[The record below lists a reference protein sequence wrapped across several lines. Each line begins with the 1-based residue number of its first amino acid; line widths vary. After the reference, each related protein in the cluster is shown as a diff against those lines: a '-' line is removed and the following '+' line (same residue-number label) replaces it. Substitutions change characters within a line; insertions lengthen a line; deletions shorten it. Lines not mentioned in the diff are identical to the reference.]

1 MDPCVFNS
9 HANRRY
15 GASQRD
21 KNDMA
26 MSVERSGVWT
36 LAALATLTAVP
47 FAGAFS
53 VTDAHDAPD
62 PCLGSLRGL
71 LDHAQHNGSHVAS
84 GSIAKLCAIVAPASN
99 DKALSRIGNHSAPL
113 SFIQQL
119 EFQEEQAE
127 WSVFPSTGTPPSPR
141 GGHCSHLVLQTL
153 YIFGGCAAGTR
164 SKCLNDMHA
173 LDLSSGAW
181 SRVATSGSAPH
192 PASNVACASNGPVLA
207 VFGGYAGT
215 YTSKVHLFDATTRV
229 WTLAMPAG
237 VAPKPR
243 QGATLT
249 RFAGGFVLFGGT
261 DDATPFND
269 VHVLASDAKQ
279 WTDPKARCVPMPC
292 ALPAP
297 REGHS
302 AALIGTKLW
311 VYGGVGKVG
320 RSYVSLTDLAYFDVT
335 TSTWHDPAVQMQA
348 TDLAPSARSLH
359 AALTLGSRLLILGGW
374 ITPQRTPLPDVAILD
389 AETFSWSRPLPSGTP
404 PPARYGQSLTLRGRT
419 VFTFGG
425 CAGSACTDE
434 VRSLSFKY
442 ARRHTPITAEGAK
455 SLGGAMAA
463 AGPIIGSTSCP
474 SSCSAH
480 GKCWQGRCL
489 CEPGYEG
496 YDCSLLSECNCHERG
511 VCAHGRCF
519 CDPGF
524 DGPQCEL
531 IARCANDCSAHG
543 VCVHGRCTC
552 AAGFTGADCSELV
565 ACPHGCS
572 GRGICINAKCYC
584 LYGSSGE
591 GCEVTEPCPGS
602 HEHTS
607 CSGRGECFEGK
618 CLCEPGFAGV
628 ACDEALPCPG
638 DCRDADG
645 VQRGRCVHG
654 QCWCDPGFGGETCA
668 EVASCVNDCSH
679 RGVCFRGACACEA
692 GYGGDDCSQAL
703 FECQANCTGHG
714 ACRLGTCF
722 CEPSWQGVAC
732 EQPIECPHACSAH
745 GLCLGGKCL
754 CEEGYGGLDCAVPLP
769 SCPNECHHHGVCV
782 HGVCECD
789 LEWAGTDC
797 SVPRGCPGNDCSGHG
812 VCAYGRCYCEPG
824 FDGLDCATRTGCTGP
839 EQCGSVGVCEH
850 GRCFCDPG
858 FYGPQCSHKIECP
871 HGCGGAEQ
879 GVCASGRCFC
889 YTGWGGDDCTRR
901 LKCPS
906 SSSGDTCS
914 GNGRCERGQ
923 CVCEPG
929 FTGEA
934 CEVQQTCPHECRNQ
948 GLCWGGR
955 CLCFP
960 GYEGEDCSGLA
971 CRCSPRR
978 PPFPTGTRARTAR
991 WSRRARRT
999 APLTGSADMASAS
1012 VTRASRGMHAS
1023 CPRPARASAASAGS
1037 VCTAAASAMPA
1048 TAAPTAWIRYGAQWP
1063 TAGLACRCS
1072 PRRPP
1077 PFPTGTVPSGQRT
1090 HLLGPWPMCAGYVR
1104 VRRGRGWRGVLRS
1117 VYRRRRDR
1125 VPIRRRALRRGQR
1138 GRRGVQPCRRG

>member
-1 MDPCVFNS
+1 M
-9 HANRRY
+9 
-15 GASQRD
+15 
-21 KNDMA
+21 
-26 MSVERSGVWT
+26 
-36 LAALATLTAVP
+36 
-47 FAGAFS
+47 
-53 VTDAHDAPD
+53 
-62 PCLGSLRGL
+62 
-71 LDHAQHNGSHVAS
+71 
-84 GSIAKLCAIVAPASN
+84 
-99 DKALSRIGNHSAPL
+99 

-320 RSYVSLTDLAYFDVT
+320 RSYVSLTDLAYFDVI

-419 VFTFGG
+419 VFTF
-425 CAGSACTDE
+425 
-434 VRSLSFKY
+434 
-442 ARRHTPITAEGAK
+442 GAK

-769 SCPNECHHHGVCV
+769 SCLNE
-782 HGVCECD
+782 
-789 LEWAGTDC
+789 
-797 SVPRGCPGNDCSGHG
+797 
-812 VCAYGRCYCEPG
+812 
-824 FDGLDCATRTGCTGP
+824 
-839 EQCGSVGVCEH
+839 
-850 GRCFCDPG
+850 
-858 FYGPQCSHKIECP
+858 
-871 HGCGGAEQ
+871 
-879 GVCASGRCFC
+879 
-889 YTGWGGDDCTRR
+889 
-901 LKCPS
+901 
-906 SSSGDTCS
+906 
-914 GNGRCERGQ
+914 
-923 CVCEPG
+923 
-929 FTGEA
+929 
-934 CEVQQTCPHECRNQ
+934 
-948 GLCWGGR
+948 
-955 CLCFP
+955 
-960 GYEGEDCSGLA
+960 YEGEDCSLVSACPEDCSSHGLCRHGQCFCDAGFEGHA
-971 CRCSPRR
+971 CELPTPCPGQCSQRGLCVHGSCFCDAGYGGPDCLDQVRCPVANGRTCSGRGLCAL
-978 PPFPTGTRARTAR
+978 GTC
-991 WSRRARRT
+991 
-999 APLTGSADMASAS
+999 
-1012 VTRASRGMHAS
+1012 V
-1023 CPRPARASAASAGS
+1023 CVAGVGGVACS
-1037 VCTAAASAMPA
+1037 EVFTAAAAIAFQTGDAPSAAANVGVEGSNRAVEGSA
-1048 TAAPTAWIRYGAQWP
+1048 TGLVEYRTRPVQRAARAPGRALLFLGHSGAADDGADGAYPVEGISLGTATLVLVVLASVG
-1063 TAGLACRCS
+1063 AGLGWGVRHALELRQ
-1072 PRRPP
+1072 RRKMREILQAEAQR
-1077 PFPTGTVPSGQRT
+1077 PFSSG
-1090 HLLGPWPMCAGYVR
+1090 LG
-1104 VRRGRGWRGVLRS
+1104 
-1117 VYRRRRDR
+1117 
-1125 VPIRRRALRRGQR
+1125 
-1138 GRRGVQPCRRG
+1138 